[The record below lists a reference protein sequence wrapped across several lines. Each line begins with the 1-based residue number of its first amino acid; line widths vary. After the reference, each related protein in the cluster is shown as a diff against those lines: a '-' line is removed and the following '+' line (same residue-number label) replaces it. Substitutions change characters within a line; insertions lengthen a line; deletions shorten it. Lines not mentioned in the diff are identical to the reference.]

1 MIYLDAETFEL
12 ERLVASDDEIE
23 EGKDEDPLVEDENCI
38 DFITNHT

>member
-12 ERLVASDDEIE
+12 ERLVASDDGIK
-23 EGKDEDPLVEDENCI
+23 EGREEDPLV